1 MTALLLVTLERQ
13 VIQRPPR
20 CFPFSTVIHVAFD
33 TQSILACREKL
44 ATEFGV
50 DMAQYAALVNVRCAR
65 CAPVMPLRVA
75 IHTKFARLN
84 HSDMKIIV
92 WDVQDEVN
100 RFLES
105 MPPPA
110 APAPP
115 VGSKRKAPD
124 GAAPEASGSS
134 PATAEGT
141 VLQLSELKRVEV
153 RLFKGN
159 VQIDVR

>member
-1 MTALLLVTLERQ
+1 M
-13 VIQRPPR
+13 
-20 CFPFSTVIHVAFD
+20 
-33 TQSILACREKL
+33 L

-75 IHTKFARLN
+75 IHFKFARQN
-84 HSDMKIIV
+84 HSERKVIV
-92 WDVQDEVN
+92 SDVQDKVN
-100 RFLES
+100 SFLES
-105 MPPPA
+105 MPSPA

-124 GAAPEASGSS
+124 GAAPAASGSS